1 MFLPEVSMN
10 IKHDPVDSS
19 LCFVEFF
26 HQKIGDEN
34 SAEKKEVVNA
44 GEAIQDTLKSVRRQK
59 LQ

>member
-19 LCFVEFF
+19 FCFVKFF
-26 HQKIGDEN
+26 KQEICYKN